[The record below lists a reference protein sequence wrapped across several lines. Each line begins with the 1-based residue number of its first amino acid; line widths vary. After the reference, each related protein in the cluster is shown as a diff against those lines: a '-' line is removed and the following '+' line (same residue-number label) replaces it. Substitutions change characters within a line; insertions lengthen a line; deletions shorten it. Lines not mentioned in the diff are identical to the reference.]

1 MTGLVPFLLLPA
13 ALVLARAKN
22 PIVVGCARGLLA
34 ASVLLT
40 GLVTLVNYIPD
51 TVSEPLFGVVL
62 PLARRGDLVPSV
74 LTFLGV
80 PNPWSGAL
88 FVVAIAVFAAWV
100 LLARTGAGRVSPP
113 GAIGG
118 VAVIAAVL
126 ALHLAVY
133 RADPGTRAPSTCSR
147 APGWL
152 PRG

>member
-1 MTGLVPFLLLPA
+1 M
-13 ALVLARAKN
+13 
-22 PIVVGCARGLLA
+22 
-34 ASVLLT
+34 
-40 GLVTLVNYIPD
+40 TLVNYIPD

-133 RADPGTRAPSTCSR
+133 RADPGDQGAVDVLSR
-147 APGWL
+147 AWLAPPGL
-152 PRG
+152 APRFWSTTGRP